1 MGKLHL
7 LIYFVH
13 YNKVVMLKQKL
24 NQSNIRYWDCEL
36 RRAFLSLSEK
46 ELKAIFKKIY
56 RASKEREFTYE
67 REGRHD
73 VINLLPLPLVAS
85 HEQIKYL
92 HKTCLLIKNALFKL
106 IDLYL
111 EYPEVK
117 EILPLTDEEECW
129 IKDTWTKQHKRTRGI
144 WNRLDFHFD
153 IYHPNWKDTITFFED
168 NSVAVGGNHY
178 VPTAEELIT
187 GLVLPHLRKINK
199 NIRLERNEDIRTLLC
214 HEILHQAEAL
224 GRKRLNI
231 AFAED
236 KTLTSGITEFPSLAE
251 FYNKKFGKK
260 CEMKTY
266 MVDPRELY
274 LKNDE
279 IYYKNHEIDI
289 IYRDFELVELFKMGK
304 GEHVRA
310 IKAAFKKNQVISSI
324 AGEIDHKSCWEVLR
338 DKRFAKI
345 FKTLMDAGILKH
357 IPWTKIIRDIRTD
370 NPDGKNVE
378 LLNYIRKNKDSLIL
392 KPNRGYGGYG
402 IVIGKDT
409 TQQHW
414 DEMIDRGCV
423 EYGKWIAQEYRKV
436 STKTFPALDESGD
449 IVFEEFYTVYGLAGT
464 PEGIGIL
471 GRASQKKIVNVAQ
484 RGGIVAVLR
493 EG

>member
-274 LKNDE
+274 LKGDE

-304 GEHVRA
+304 GRHANA
-310 IKAAFKKNQVISSI
+310 IKTAFRKNQVISSI
-324 AGEIDHKSCWEVLR
+324 AGEIDHKSCWEILR

-370 NPDGKNVE
+370 SPDGKNVE
-378 LLNYIRKNKDSLIL
+378 LLNYIRKNKENLIL

-464 PEGIGIL
+464 PEGVGIL
-471 GRASQKKIVNVAQ
+471 GRASQRKIVNVAQ

-493 EG
+493 G

>member
-178 VPTAEELIT
+178 VPTAEEGIT
-187 GLVLPHLRKINK
+187 GIVLPRLKKIDK
-199 NIRLERNEDIRTLLC
+199 NIILKKNDDIRTLLL
-214 HEILHQAEAL
+214 HEILHQADVL
-224 GRKRLNI
+224 GKKERLHV

-251 FYNKKFGKK
+251 FYNRKFGRKVD
-260 CEMKTY
+260 MRIY
-266 MVDPRELY
+266 MIDPRELY
-274 LKNDE
+274 LKGDE
-279 IYYKNHEIDI
+279 VYYKKHRIDI
-289 IYRDFELVELFKMGK
+289 IYRDFELIELFKMGK
-304 GEHVRA
+304 GRHVKA
-310 IKAAFKKNQVISSI
+310 IK
-324 AGEIDHKSCWEVLR
+324 
-338 DKRFAKI
+338 
-345 FKTLMDAGILKH
+345 
-357 IPWTKIIRDIRTD
+357 TD
-370 NPDGKNVE
+370 SPDGKNVE
-378 LLNYIRKNKDSLIL
+378 LLNYIRKSKDSLVL

-402 IVIGKDT
+402 IVVGRDT
-409 TQQHW
+409 TRAHW
-414 DEMIDRGCV
+414 DEMIDRGCS
-423 EYGKWIAQEYRKV
+423 EFGKWVAQEYRKV
-436 STKTFPALDESGD
+436 STKTFPALDSNGD
-449 IVFEEFYTVYGLAGT
+449 IVFEEFYTDKNFLRLPSTSEEDEIGKFIVKGGLSKIN
-464 PEGIGIL
+464 PPHFLNRMEGQNDRSNIGSIL
-471 GRASQKKIVNVAQ
+471 LATSHRNGCMDWRNHFYTFYRDTVGQACFRRRCREVD
-484 RGGIVAVLR
+484 GGN
-493 EG
+493 

>member
-493 EG
+493 G

>member
-370 NPDGKNVE
+370 SPDGKNVE
-378 LLNYIRKNKDSLIL
+378 LLNYIRKNKENLIL

>member
-402 IVIGKDT
+402 IVIGKDA

>member
-1 MGKLHL
+1 MKH
-7 LIYFVH
+7 
-13 YNKVVMLKQKL
+13 
-24 NQSNIRYWDCEL
+24 WDCEL
-36 RRAFLSLSEK
+36 RHAFLSLSEK
-46 ELKAIFKKIY
+46 EIKNIFKEIY
-56 RASKEREFTYE
+56 HASKERDFTYE
-67 REGRHD
+67 REGRYD

-85 HEQIKYL
+85 PEQIKYL
-92 HKTCLLIKNALFKL
+92 HKTCLLIKNALSKL

-111 EYPEVK
+111 EYPEVR
-117 EILPLTDEEECW
+117 EILSLTEEEEYW
-129 IKDTWTKQHKRTRGI
+129 VKDTWTKEHKKTRGV
-144 WNRLDFHFD
+144 WSRLDFHFD

-187 GLVLPHLRKINK
+187 KIVLPRLRKINN
-199 NIRLERNEDIRTLLC
+199 NIILEKNEDIRTLLC
-214 HEILHQAEAL
+214 HEILHQAETL
-224 GRKRLNI
+224 GRKGLNI

-251 FYNKKFGKK
+251 FYTKKFGKK

-274 LKNDE
+274 LKRDE
-279 IYYKNHEIDI
+279 VYYKDHEIDI

-304 GEHVRA
+304 GKHVNA
-310 IKAAFKKNQVISSI
+310 IKNAFKKNQVISSI
-324 AGEIDHKSCWEVLR
+324 AGEIDHKSCWEALR

-345 FKTLMDAGILKH
+345 FKTLRDAGILKH

-370 NPDGKNVE
+370 NPDGKNIE
-378 LLNYIRKNKDSLIL
+378 LLNYIRKNKNSLIL

-402 IVIGKDT
+402 IVIGRDT

-414 DEMIDRGCV
+414 DEMIDRGCA
-423 EYGKWIAQEYRKV
+423 EHGKWIAQEYRKV
-436 STKTFPALDESGD
+436 STKTFPALDETGD

-484 RGGIVAVLR
+484 KGGIVAVLR
-493 EG
+493 GSSR

>member
-1 MGKLHL
+1 MKSKRYLHKP
-7 LIYFVH
+7 H
-13 YNKVVMLKQKL
+13 
-24 NQSNIRYWDCEL
+24 IRHLECEL
-36 RRAFLSLSEK
+36 RHAFLSIPEQEIK
-46 ELKAIFKKIY
+46 TIFKEIY
-56 RASKEREFTYE
+56 HASKERDFTYE
-67 REGRHD
+67 REGRYD

-92 HKTCLLIKNALFKL
+92 HKACLIIKNAMSKL

-111 EYPEVK
+111 EYREIK
-117 EILPLTDEEECW
+117 EILPMTDEEDAW
-129 IKDTWTKQHKRTRGI
+129 IKETWTRQHKKTRGV
-144 WNRLDFHFD
+144 WSRLDFHFD

-187 GLVLPHLRKINK
+187 NIILPKLKKVNK
-199 NIRLERNEDIRTLLC
+199 NIKLEKNKDIRTLLC
-214 HEILHQAEAL
+214 HEILHQAEVI
-224 GRKRLNI
+224 GRKNLNI

-251 FYNKKFGKK
+251 FYNEKFGRK
-260 CEMKTY
+260 CEMRTF

-274 LKNDE
+274 LKGDE

-289 IYRDFELVELFKMGK
+289 IYRDFELYELFKMGK
-304 GEHVRA
+304 GKHLNA
-310 IKAAFKKNQVISSI
+310 IKAAFRKNQVMSSI

-338 DKRFAKI
+338 DRRFAKV
-345 FKTLMDAGILKH
+345 FRRLWDSGLLRH

-370 NPDGKNVE
+370 SPNGENVE

-423 EYGKWIAQEYRKV
+423 EYGKWIVQEYRKV
-436 STKTFPALDESGD
+436 STKTFPILDENGD

-464 PEGIGIL
+464 PEGVGIL
-471 GRASQKKIVNVAQ
+471 GRASKKKVVNVAQ
-484 RGGIVAVLR
+484 KGGIVAVLR
-493 EG
+493 G

>member
-464 PEGIGIL
+464 PEGVGIL
-471 GRASQKKIVNVAQ
+471 GRASQRKIVNVAQ

-493 EG
+493 G

>member
-1 MGKLHL
+1 MKL
-7 LIYFVH
+7 
-13 YNKVVMLKQKL
+13 KL
-24 NQSNIRYWDCEL
+24 SRVRHWDCEL
-36 RRAFLSLSEK
+36 RRAFLSIPEK
-46 ELKAIFKKIY
+46 EIKTIFKEIY
-56 RASKEREFTYE
+56 HASKERDFTYE
-67 REGRHD
+67 REGRYD
-73 VINLLPLPLVAS
+73 VINLLPIPLVAS
-85 HEQIKYL
+85 PEQIKYL
-92 HKTCLLIKNALFKL
+92 HNTGLLIKNALSKL

-111 EYPEVK
+111 EHPEVR

-129 IKDTWTKQHKRTRGI
+129 IRDTWTKEHKKTRGI
-144 WNRLDFHFD
+144 WSRLDFHFD

-168 NSVAVGGNHY
+168 NAVAVGGNHY
-178 VPTAEELIT
+178 VPTAEELIV
-187 GLVLPHLRKINK
+187 GIVMPRLRKVNK

-279 IYYKNHEIDI
+279 TYYKDHEIDI
-289 IYRDFELVELFKMGK
+289 IYRDFELIELFKMGK
-304 GEHVRA
+304 GKHINA
-310 IKAAFKKNQVISSI
+310 IKNAFKKNQVISSI

-338 DKRFAKI
+338 DKRFLKV
-345 FKTLMDAGILKH
+345 FRTLRNAGILKH

-370 NPDGKNVE
+370 SPDGKNVE
-378 LLNYIRKNKDSLIL
+378 MLNYIRKNKDSLIL

-402 IVIGKDT
+402 IVIGRDT
-409 TQQHW
+409 SQPHC

-436 STKTFPALDESGD
+436 STKTFPTLDESGE
-449 IVFEEFYTVYGLAGT
+449 IIFEEFYTVYGLAGT

-484 RGGIVAVLR
+484 RGGIVTVLR
-493 EG
+493 AASQNL

>member
-1 MGKLHL
+1 MKLKSSRVKH
-7 LIYFVH
+7 
-13 YNKVVMLKQKL
+13 
-24 NQSNIRYWDCEL
+24 WECEL
-36 RRAFLSLSEK
+36 RHAFLSIPEK
-46 ELKAIFKKIY
+46 EIKNIFKEIY
-56 RASKEREFTYE
+56 HASKERNFTYE
-67 REGRHD
+67 REGRYD
-73 VINLLPLPLVAS
+73 VINLLPLPLVATP
-85 HEQIKYL
+85 EQIRYF
-92 HKTCLLIKNALFKL
+92 HKTCLIIKNALSKL

-111 EYPEVK
+111 EHPEVR
-117 EILPLTDEEECW
+117 EILPLTGEEDVW
-129 IKDTWTKQHKRTRGI
+129 IRDTWTKQHKKTRGI
-144 WNRLDFHFD
+144 WSRLDFHFD
-153 IYHPNWKDTITFFED
+153 IYHPTWKDTITFFED

-187 GLVLPHLRKINK
+187 SIVLPRLRKINK
-199 NIRLERNEDIRTLLC
+199 NIRLKRNQDIRTLLC
-214 HEILHQAEAL
+214 HEILHQAEVI

-274 LKNDE
+274 LKGDE

-304 GEHVRA
+304 GRHANA
-310 IKAAFKKNQVISSI
+310 IKTAFRKNQVISSI
-324 AGEIDHKSCWEVLR
+324 AGEIDHKSCWEILR

-345 FKTLMDAGILKH
+345 FKPLRDAGILKH

-370 NPDGKNVE
+370 SPDGKNVE
-378 LLNYIRKNKDSLIL
+378 LLNYIRKNKENLIL

-464 PEGIGIL
+464 PEGVGIL
-471 GRASQKKIVNVAQ
+471 GRASQRKIVNVAQ

-493 EG
+493 G

>member
-1 MGKLHL
+1 MKSKRYLHKP
-7 LIYFVH
+7 H
-13 YNKVVMLKQKL
+13 
-24 NQSNIRYWDCEL
+24 IRHWECEL
-36 RRAFLSLSEK
+36 RHAFLSIPEQEIK
-46 ELKAIFKKIY
+46 TIFKEIY
-56 RASKEREFTYE
+56 HASKERDFTYE
-67 REGRHD
+67 REGRYD

-92 HKTCLLIKNALFKL
+92 HKACLIIKNAMSKL

-111 EYPEVK
+111 EYREIK
-117 EILPLTDEEECW
+117 EILPMTDEEDAW
-129 IKDTWTKQHKRTRGI
+129 IKETWTRQHKKTRGV
-144 WNRLDFHFD
+144 WSRLDFHFD

-187 GLVLPHLRKINK
+187 NIILPKLKKVNK
-199 NIRLERNEDIRTLLC
+199 NIKLEKNKDIRTLLC
-214 HEILHQAEAL
+214 HEILHQAEVI
-224 GRKRLNI
+224 GRKNLNI

-251 FYNKKFGKK
+251 FYNEKFGRK
-260 CEMKTY
+260 CEMRTF

-274 LKNDE
+274 LKGDE

-289 IYRDFELVELFKMGK
+289 IYRDFELHELFKMGK
-304 GEHVRA
+304 GKHLNA
-310 IKAAFKKNQVISSI
+310 IKAAFRKNQVMSSI

-338 DKRFAKI
+338 DRRFARV
-345 FKTLMDAGILKH
+345 FRRLWDSGLLRH

-370 NPDGKNVE
+370 SPNGENVE

-423 EYGKWIAQEYRKV
+423 EYGKWIVQEYRKV
-436 STKTFPALDESGD
+436 STKTFPIIDENGD
-449 IVFEEFYTVYGLAGT
+449 ISFEEFYTVYGLAGT
-464 PEGIGIL
+464 PEGVGIL

-493 EG
+493 G

>member
-1 MGKLHL
+1 
-7 LIYFVH
+7 
-13 YNKVVMLKQKL
+13 MLKQKL

>member
-117 EILPLTDEEECW
+117 EILPLTDEEECR
-129 IKDTWTKQHKRTRGI
+129 IKDTCTKQHKRTRGI